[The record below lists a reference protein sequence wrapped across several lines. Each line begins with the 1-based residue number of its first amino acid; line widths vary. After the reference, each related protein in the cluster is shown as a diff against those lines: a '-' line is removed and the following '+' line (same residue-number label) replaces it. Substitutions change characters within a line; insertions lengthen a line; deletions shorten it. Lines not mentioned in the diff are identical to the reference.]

1 MDGERWVG
9 MDSLRQK
16 ISGSKAYEMSFLQE
30 DNGLVCTDS
39 RPGCRDEVCAGLEDV
54 GFDCSITLLSLFVIY
69 DYLVADRH

>member
-30 DNGLVCTDS
+30 ANGLVCTDS
-39 RPGCRDEVCAGLEDV
+39 NLAAVTKFARDNSTRGSC
-54 GFDCSITLLSLFVIY
+54 FQ
-69 DYLVADRH
+69 